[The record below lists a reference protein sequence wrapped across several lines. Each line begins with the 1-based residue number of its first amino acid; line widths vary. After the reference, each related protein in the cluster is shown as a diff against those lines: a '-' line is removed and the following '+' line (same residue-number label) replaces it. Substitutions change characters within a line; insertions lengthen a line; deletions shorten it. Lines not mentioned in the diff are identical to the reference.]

1 MNQIT
6 FVSESKSL
14 R

>member
-6 FVSESKSL
+6 FVKDF
-14 R
+14 

>member
-6 FVSESKSL
+6 RCK
-14 R
+14 